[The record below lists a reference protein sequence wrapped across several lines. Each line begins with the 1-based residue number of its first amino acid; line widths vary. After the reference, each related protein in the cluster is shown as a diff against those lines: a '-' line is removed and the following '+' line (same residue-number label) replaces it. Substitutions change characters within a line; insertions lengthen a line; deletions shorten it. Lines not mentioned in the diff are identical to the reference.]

1 MENSLVVLLLLQLD
15 MVPDIVKS
23 STTKVDQMDDA
34 MLEREI
40 VSLIF

>member
-1 MENSLVVLLLLQLD
+1 

-40 VSLIF
+40 VSPIFCSLYLLSLFLSYWS